1 MTIAHGWSLELSG
14 MSRRLGAIVFA
25 GLLASA
31 LIAPV
36 AVMGATYDPA
46 QDPYS
51 MSAIAQAT
59 GATAWWGDGYTGDGV
74 DVAVID
80 TGVSRVPGLAGTG
93 KVIYGPDL
101 SLESQAPNLRNLD
114 TNGHGTFMAG
124 LIAGSSSAYKGIAP
138 GARIVSIKVGVADGG
153 TDVSQVIAA
162 IDWAVEHR
170 TDNGLNIRVI
180 SLSYG
185 TNSTQKY
192 TADPL
197 AYAAEQAW
205 KKGITVVAAAGNTG
219 FQKGGEA
226 PGLATPANDPYIIAV
241 GGVDTMGTAART
253 DDAVGAFS
261 TSGCG
266 AGCKKPDFVAPG
278 SHIQGLRV
286 PNSWLDTTHPEGRLG
301 DDYFRGTGTSEAT
314 AITAGSVALVL
325 QKYPTLTPDRVK
337 KFFQDSAFKLNKSD
351 SAAQGVGELN
361 LDGMV
366 DKTPAPYA
374 QKWANSTGTGSLDQS
389 RGTDRM
395 KDNGVV
401 ISGEKDIF
409 GHAFDADAM
418 AVATAAG
425 NTWSGGTW
433 NGNSWSGNSWSGN
446 SWSGNSWSGNSW
458 SGNSW
463 SGNSWSGNSW
473 SGNSW
478 SGNSW
483 SGNSWSGSSWSGNSW
498 STGSW
503 N

>member
-1 MTIAHGWSLELSG
+1 MTISFGWSLELSG
-14 MSRRLGAIVFA
+14 ASRRLGAILFA
-25 GLLASA
+25 GLLCTA
-31 LIAPV
+31 LMAPV
-36 AVMGATYDPA
+36 AALAADPYDPA
-46 QDPYS
+46 TDPFS
-51 MSAIAQAT
+51 MAAIAQTT
-59 GATAWWGDGYTGDGV
+59 GAADWWSAGYTGRGV

-80 TGVSRVPGLAGTG
+80 TGVSRVPALAGTG
-93 KVIYGPDL
+93 KVVYGPDL
-101 SLESQAPNLRNLD
+101 SLESQAENLRNLD

-124 LIAGSSSAYKGIAP
+124 LIAGNNADYKGMAP

-162 IDWAVEHR
+162 ISWVIEHR

-205 KKGITVVAAAGNTG
+205 KQGIVVVVAAGNTG
-219 FQKGGEA
+219 FQKGNGA
-226 PGLATPANDPYIIAV
+226 PGLSTPANDPYVMGV
-241 GGVDTMGTAART
+241 GGVDTNGTVTRS
-253 DDAVGAFS
+253 DDSVGSYS

-266 AGCKKPDFVAPG
+266 RGCKSPDFVAPG
-278 SHIQGLRV
+278 SHLQGLRV
-286 PNSWLDTTHPEGRLG
+286 PNSWLDANHPGARLG
-301 DDYFRGTGTSEAT
+301 DDYFRGTGTSQAT
-314 AITAGSVALVL
+314 AITAGAVALVL

-337 KFFQDSAFKLNKSD
+337 RFFQDNVYRLGGFSGE
-351 SAAQGVGELN
+351 AQGSGEMNLN
-361 LDGMV
+361 AMLG
-366 DKTPAPYA
+366 KSPASYT
-374 QKWANSTGTGSLDQS
+374 QKFTSSSGSGSLDQS

-418 AVATAAG
+418 ATAIAAG
-425 NTWSGGTW
+425 NSWSGGSW

-463 SGNSWSGNSW
+463 SGNSWSGNTW

-483 SGNSWSGSSWSGNSW
+483 SGNTWSGMGW

-503 N
+503 D